1 MAAIR
6 HQINV
11 AVPVRT
17 VWKALTTEQG
27 LVSWWANRAR
37 VDARAGGRLVLHHTG
52 PEGTPELEERGI
64 FHELRPTRKIE
75 IAWDANSPSPAK
87 GSRITFQLARDGD
100 ETRLSL
106 VQSGGGALEDEEARG
121 LLDEAWRQRLLQ
133 LRSALEGES

>member
-17 VWKALTTEQG
+17 VWKALTTEEG
-27 LVSWWANRAR
+27 LTGWWGRGAR
-37 VDARAGGRLVLHHTG
+37 VDPRPGGRVVITSEDA
-52 PEGTPELEERGI
+52 EGQAVEERGL

-75 IAWDANSPSPAK
+75 IAWDTTSSSLTR
-87 GSRITFQLARDGD
+87 GTRVVFQLARDAD

-106 VQSGGGALEDEEARG
+106 VQSVTGEDDTARAELDAL
-121 LLDEAWRQRLLQ
+121 WRQRLLA
-133 LRSALEGES
+133 LRGSLEGEE